1 MAGRKRTS
9 RRFHLL
15 VSRASSTLVTMK
27 PSTHWSEVV
36 GEDEEKRHAQFTQEI
51 VELQTRINARKGP
64 GRAFHRKPIA
74 GLRGTLQV
82 PELLPEYAAQG
93 LFAKPGLH
101 ETYVRMSNGSV
112 VPQPDAL
119 PDIRGF
125 ALSVRGLTGPGA
137 LGGATDRQDFLLI
150 NFPNFGFE
158 DSRDF
163 ADIVGPASRGQVA
176 LVRFLISKYGPVKG
190 PLEMA
195 KLVAAQSRPFSGFAT
210 SSFHSCAPV
219 AWGPYA
225 AWVHVEPVGASRN
238 LLAWR
243 DYGADVRG
251 RLDRGPLTWRLR
263 AQFYTD
269 DRSTPIEDGR
279 VTWKSEKVTV
289 GTLTCDEVVD
299 VETDH
304 FDPWS
309 ALAEHRPLGEIMRAR
324 KSAYYPSFKNR
335 T

>member
-1 MAGRKRTS
+1 MAETPPVPS
-9 RRFHLL
+9 
-15 VSRASSTLVTMK
+15 VTLVAMT
-27 PSTHWSEVV
+27 PNTHWSEVI
-36 GEDEEKRHAQFTQEI
+36 GADEEQRHARLAEQVVAVQA
-51 VELQTRINARKGP
+51 RINARRGP

-74 GLRGTLQV
+74 GLRGTLHV

-101 ETYVRMSNGSV
+101 EAYVRMSNGAV

-125 ALSVRGLTGPGA
+125 AFSVRGLKGPAA
-137 LGGATDRQDFLLI
+137 LGGTTDRQDFLLI

-158 DSRDF
+158 DSQDF
-163 ADIVGPASRGQVA
+163 ADIVGPASRGQVE
-176 LVRFLISKYGPVKG
+176 LVRFLISKYGLIKG

-195 KLVAAQSRPFSGFAT
+195 RVVAAQSRPFSGFAT
-210 SSFHSCAPV
+210 ASFHSCAPV

-243 DYGADVRG
+243 DYGADIRN
-251 RLDRGPLTWRLR
+251 RLDRSPLTWRVQ
-263 AQFYTD
+263 AQFYTSD
-269 DRSTPIEDGR
+269 SATPIEDGR

-289 GTLTCDEVVD
+289 GTLTCDEIVD
-299 VETDH
+299 VESDH

-309 ALAEHRPLGEIMRAR
+309 ALVEHRPLGEIMRAR
-324 KSAYYPSFKNR
+324 KAAYYPSFKNR